1 MLMRFHLV
9 QADDEPGIEA
19 ARVLFE
25 AYQEELGLDL
35 GFQGFQEELAT
46 LPGKYSPP
54 QGRLYVVFDQ
64 GEAIGCAAL
73 RPLEEGVAEIKRMY
87 LKPERRREGIGR
99 ELLILLIK
107 AAEMSGYTR
116 VRLDSLG
123 RLASAIRL
131 YESLGFVQIPPYNEN
146 PEPDVVYMERQV

>member
-9 QADDEPGIEA
+9 QVEDEAGIRD

-25 AYQEELGLDL
+25 EYQRELGLDL

-46 LPGKYSPP
+46 LPGKYMTPK
-54 QGRLYVVFDQ
+54 GRLYVVYDQ

-73 RPLEEGVAEIKRMY
+73 RPLEEGICEVKRMY
-87 LKPERRREGIGR
+87 LRPDRRGEGIGK
-99 ELLILLIK
+99 ELLILLLK
-107 AAEMSGYTR
+107 AAEMSGYDR

-123 RLASAIRL
+123 RLTGAIRL

-146 PEPDVVYMERQV
+146 PEPDVVYMERLV

>member
-9 QADDEPGIEA
+9 QAEDEAGIRD

-25 AYQEELGLDL
+25 EYQRELGLDL
-35 GFQGFQEELAT
+35 GFQGFREELDA
-46 LPGKYSPP
+46 LPGKYATPK
-54 QGRLYVVFDQ
+54 GRLYVVYDQ

-73 RPLEEGVAEIKRMY
+73 RPLEEGICEVKRMY
-87 LKPERRREGIGR
+87 LRPERRGEGIGR

-107 AAEMSGYTR
+107 AAEMSGYER

-123 RLASAIRL
+123 RLSGAIRL
-131 YESLGFVQIPPYNEN
+131 YESLGFAQIPPYNEN
-146 PEPDVVYMERQV
+146 PEPDVVYMERTV